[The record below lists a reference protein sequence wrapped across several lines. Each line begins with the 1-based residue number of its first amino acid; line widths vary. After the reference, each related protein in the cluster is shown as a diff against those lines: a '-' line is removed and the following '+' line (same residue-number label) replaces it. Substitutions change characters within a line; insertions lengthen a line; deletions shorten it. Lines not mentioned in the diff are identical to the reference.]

1 MDDATPRPETVTE
14 PPDARGRAEVQPAR
28 ELLAQHVPL
37 ALLVDLAT
45 PGGPD
50 SREICAAEGCPE
62 DPWWSP
68 EPPEAA

>member
-1 MDDATPRPETVTE
+1 MDDATPRPETALE
-14 PPDARGRAEVQPAR
+14 APDPAAVLPAR

-50 SREICAAEGCPE
+50 SGAICAAEGCPE
-62 DPWWSP
+62 DPWWDP